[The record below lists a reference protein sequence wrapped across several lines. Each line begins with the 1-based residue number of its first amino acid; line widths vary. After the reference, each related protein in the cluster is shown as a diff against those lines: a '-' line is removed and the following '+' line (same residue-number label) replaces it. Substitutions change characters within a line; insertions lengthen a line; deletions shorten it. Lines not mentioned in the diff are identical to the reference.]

1 MRGWMREESAM
12 NACRSDGTRPVI
24 FKIERIDDE
33 WRRTC
38 RAARPRLPFAVPSS
52 PSHAFRRRGLPAAQ
66 GMLEHPLPPAEAMLW
81 DTGKAAAPV
90 AVAAAETAGDCRLH
104 GRSGACA
111 SGRLSRAPFW
121 ISCSQALH
129 LPCPSA
135 FVLPAEGVLPP
146 SLPSASK
153 RHAVPAVGARKR
165 GEGRAS
171 RAPAAGRGFGNGVR
185 APVRGFRGN
194 EGFKAAEA

>member
-1 MRGWMREESAM
+1 MI
-12 NACRSDGTRPVI
+12 ACCSDGTRPVI

-129 LPCPSA
+129 LPCPAA

-171 RAPAAGRGFGNGVR
+171 RAATAGRGFGNGVR